1 MRNLKL
7 EIEYDGTNY
16 CGWQVQDNSPRKKS
30 IQEVIEKVL
39 GKILQEKIRLVA
51 SGRTDAGV
59 HAYAQA
65 ANFKTSS
72 KMTQQKL
79 LGALNGMLPADIT
92 IARVEEKK
100 LDFHSRFSAKSKI
113 YRYSILNRQYPSAS
127 LRNTAYYYPHPL
139 DIRLIRQEAKAILG
153 RHDFKSFQGS
163 DAGKQDTVRTI
174 KEVKITKSRDLIN
187 IDIEGDGFLYN
198 MVRNIV
204 GTFIEI
210 GRGKLAAGSMK
221 KILRLKDRKSAGPTA
236 PAKGLC
242 LIRVKY

>member
-7 EIEYDGTNY
+7 EIEYEGTNY
-16 CGWQVQDNSPRKKS
+16 CGWQVQDSPRKKS
-30 IQEVIEKVL
+30 IQEVIEKAL
-39 GKILQEKIRLVA
+39 GKILQEKIHLVA

-65 ANFKTSS
+65 ANFKTNSGI
-72 KMTQQKL
+72 TPQKL
-79 LGALNGMLPADIT
+79 LGALNGTLPKDIT
-92 IARVEEKK
+92 VARIEEKK

-113 YRYSILNRQYPSAS
+113 YRYTILNRQCPSAS
-127 LRNTAYYYPHPL
+127 LRNTAYFYPHTL

-163 DAGKQDTVRTI
+163 DPEKQNTVRTI
-174 KEVKITKSRDLIN
+174 KEIKITKSRDLIY

-198 MVRNIV
+198 MVRSIV
-204 GTFIEI
+204 GTLIEI
-210 GRGKLAAGSMK
+210 GRGKLAAGSMR
-221 KILRLKDRKSAGPTA
+221 KILRLKDRKAAGPTA

-242 LIRVKY
+242 LVRVKY